1 MKKFTIKGVLDGFRS
16 SVPQPVKPDQEIV
29 ENLRSEHFQVKKT
42 FRHGFPHQP
51 TAVAFDPVQRLL
63 AIGTKSGSL
72 RILGRPGVDAHV
84 KHEGCSTVVQLQFLI
99 NEGALVSATAD
110 DTLHLWNF
118 RQKIPQV
125 VQSLKFQRERITCI
139 HLPLQSKWLYVGT
152 ERGNIHI
159 LHIETFVLS
168 GYVINW
174 NKAIEISRKTHPG
187 AVVHLSDNPLD
198 LSKMLIGYESGQI
211 VFWDLKTKNADYRCQ
226 SEVPL
231 RSISWHHEG
240 KQFMSS
246 HTDGSLSTWTM
257 RQLKPTNVTHPHAKT
272 TKDGEPEPCKPIQ
285 KVEWKLSR
293 SGEAYVIFSGGLA
306 YDTTG
311 RTPSIT
317 VIHGKTTTVLE
328 MEHNVIDFITLCE
341 SPWTSDYQDPY
352 AVVVLLQN
360 DLVVID
366 LLTPGFPCFENPY
379 PMDIHESPVTCC
391 AYFADCPSDLVPA
404 FYSVGSKSQKKTG
417 FSEKDWPI
425 SGGEWSSSSSSYNE
439 IILTGHADGSIKFWD
454 ASAGTLQVLY
464 KLKTAK
470 LFEKG
475 RTRSTDSEEDPLAI
489 QLIYLCPESR
499 KLAIAGSGKHVVLF
513 KFKKVES
520 MSEVVTLEISLTA
533 DSGKEIESSS
543 DHDSPAGGNTSGT
556 GESKVNE
563 SNQLLKVKTGLQ
575 KRAPGFQATLIC
587 LTVAPNGEQ
596 PENITALSLNS
607 SYGLMAYGNES
618 GLAIIDIVQ
627 KISLIVINTTDIGS
641 NMDPCQRVL
650 RSPKRQDDL
659 KRENEDKM
667 KSPST
672 DQLTMCL
679 PTLKQT
685 HRDSTVESE
694 GLLAMV
700 AENVQQPQQCPL
712 RGGDTQIGSNNS
724 KEIAEEPLNETSK
737 PGCTTNEE
745 DCVKNHGWKGL
756 RLKRQLSKVDLKIKS
771 TFSPG
776 LVTSQNGVGTD
787 SSGLK
792 SSIFYCNVNETVSPL
807 SRNES
812 VVSESPLVVEGSSSA
827 PGYDSSTNDCKKRE
841 IQHQGKSVTS
851 EGENDGK
858 PTIAQSLNENAIG
871 RSDVAAAAVRP
882 VNLLL
887 AENEPKA
894 PRLKKIVKMKQSKR
908 EGRLLSVPNLKFAKN
923 DPAVCDL
930 RCEETNNTAS
940 ESFTGNLIR
949 RFSSLRKE
957 KKVPIEVK
965 KKPRAVSSMNGMCML
980 PVTRRS
986 TVVVGGSGGCGE
998 KNDNADGN
1006 NICSSSSSY
1015 GNTGGDGGCDSECA
1029 IGVSVPRSS
1038 IRSTMNSVDDD
1049 VTGAIAT
1056 SRKSFTLEPRLSRA
1070 QDKYDSSFQRSR
1082 SSSMSS
1088 LENITTETIS
1098 CLTFADSYTKKSD
1111 TSPAPT
1117 LWIGTSLGSVQTV
1130 IFNTPARAERLAYP
1144 VVVSTC
1150 NGSTFKLK
1158 GCILSIF
1165 FLDCNGALIP
1175 YSYESWK
1182 DDGMESKERN
1192 KSQGKCTNSRM
1203 SPSMNAQVSTGD
1215 GFEDRQFVV
1224 LASEKQAR
1232 VVALPSQN
1240 CLYRQQLAENHIV
1253 IKAEITSLKDNV
1265 CLVCYVSNGHI
1276 ATYSLPSLRPLI
1288 DVDFLPLI
1296 DLSFQ
1301 TTKHGIVDPMLS
1313 IWGHQLFVNGDTD
1326 QIAKT
1331 LCFSNRGHGLY
1342 LSSPTEIQK
1351 FSVSSQFCGE
1361 LTEMMGDLFIG
1372 HDMPEPPK
1380 ESFFKGLF
1388 GGGSRSLDREELFG
1402 ESSGRASRTVA
1413 KHIPGPNA
1421 GAENLR
1427 ERVTTATGE
1436 VNMAHQMVLE
1446 RGEKLSQL
1454 EERTGRMMSE
1464 AESFSQSAHG
1474 LVLKYKDKKW
1484 YQL

>member
-16 SVPQPVKPDQEIV
+16 SMPQPTKSDQEIV
-29 ENLRSEHFQVKKT
+29 ENLRSEHIQVKKT

-84 KHEGCSTVVQLQFLI
+84 KHEGCTAVMQLKFLI
-99 NEGALVSATAD
+99 NEGALISATTD

-125 VQSLKFQRERITCI
+125 VQSLKFQRDRITCI

-174 NKAIEISRKTHPG
+174 NKAIEVSRKTHPG

-211 VFWDLKTKNADYRCQ
+211 VLWDLKTKSADYRCH
-226 SEVPL
+226 SDEPL
-231 RSISWHHEG
+231 KSITWHHEG

-246 HTDGSLSTWTM
+246 HNDGSLLTWTV
-257 RQLKPTNVTHPHAKT
+257 RQLKPTNVTHPHAKA
-272 TKDGEPEPCKPIQ
+272 TKEGEPEPCKSIQ
-285 KVEWKLSR
+285 KVEWKVSR

-328 MEHNVIDFITLCE
+328 MEHNVVDFITLCD
-341 SPWTSDYQDPY
+341 SPWTSDFQDPY

-360 DLVVID
+360 DLVIID
-366 LLTPGFPCFENPY
+366 LLTSGFPCFENPY

-417 FSEKDWPI
+417 FSEKEWPI

-439 IILTGHADGSIKFWD
+439 IIITGHADGSIKFWD

-470 LFEKG
+470 LFEKS
-475 RTRSTDSEEDPLAI
+475 RARSVDSEEDPLAI

-499 KLAIAGSGKHVVLF
+499 KLAIAGSGKYVVLF
-513 KFKKVES
+513 KFKKAES
-520 MSEVVTLEISLTA
+520 MSEVVTLEVPLSQNLARETEN
-533 DSGKEIESSS
+533 SPE
-543 DHDSPAGGNTSGT
+543 HDAPATGNVTST
-556 GESKVNE
+556 GESKHTSEYNHP
-563 SNQLLKVKTGLQ
+563 LKVKSGLQ
-575 KRAPGFQATLIC
+575 KRAAGFQATLIC
-587 LTVAPNGEQ
+587 LTIAPSGEQ

-607 SYGLMAYGNES
+607 SYGLMAYGNET
-618 GLAIIDIVQ
+618 GLVIIDIVQ
-627 KISLIVINTTDIGS
+627 KITLIVLHTTDLGGS
-641 NMDPCQRVL
+641 GDPYQRVL
-650 RSPKRQDDL
+650 RSPKRQDDS
-659 KRENEDKM
+659 KRENEDKAR
-667 KSPST
+667 SPSA
-672 DQLTMCL
+672 DQVQISFAVF
-679 PTLKQT
+679 P
-685 HRDSTVESE
+685 DSK
-694 GLLAMV
+694 L
-700 AENVQQPQQCPL
+700 
-712 RGGDTQIGSNNS
+712 
-724 KEIAEEPLNETSK
+724 
-737 PGCTTNEE
+737 
-745 DCVKNHGWKGL
+745 
-756 RLKRQLSKVDLKIKS
+756 
-771 TFSPG
+771 
-776 LVTSQNGVGTD
+776 D
-787 SSGLK
+787 SGRIDK
-792 SSIFYCNVNETVSPL
+792 F
-807 SRNES
+807 
-812 VVSESPLVVEGSSSA
+812 
-827 PGYDSSTNDCKKRE
+827 
-841 IQHQGKSVTS
+841 
-851 EGENDGK
+851 DG
-858 PTIAQSLNENAIG
+858 
-871 RSDVAAAAVRP
+871 
-882 VNLLL
+882 
-887 AENEPKA
+887 
-894 PRLKKIVKMKQSKR
+894 
-908 EGRLLSVPNLKFAKN
+908 
-923 DPAVCDL
+923 
-930 RCEETNNTAS
+930 
-940 ESFTGNLIR
+940 
-949 RFSSLRKE
+949 
-957 KKVPIEVK
+957 
-965 KKPRAVSSMNGMCML
+965 
-980 PVTRRS
+980 
-986 TVVVGGSGGCGE
+986 
-998 KNDNADGN
+998 
-1006 NICSSSSSY
+1006 
-1015 GNTGGDGGCDSECA
+1015 
-1029 IGVSVPRSS
+1029 
-1038 IRSTMNSVDDD
+1038 
-1049 VTGAIAT
+1049 
-1056 SRKSFTLEPRLSRA
+1056 
-1070 QDKYDSSFQRSR
+1070 SFQRSR

-1111 TSPAPT
+1111 TTTLPT
-1117 LWIGTSLGSVQTV
+1117 LWVGTSLGSIQTV
-1130 IFNTPARAERLAYP
+1130 VFNAPAPGERHAYP

-1158 GCILSIF
+1158 GCILSMS

-1175 YSYESWK
+1175 YSFESWK
-1182 DDGMESKERN
+1182 DENVDGGKERN
-1192 KSQGKCTNSRM
+1192 KNQGKCNSRL
-1203 SPSMNAQVSTGD
+1203 SPSLNTQVTTGD

-1224 LASEKQAR
+1224 LTSEKQAR
-1232 VVALPSQN
+1232 VVALPSQD
-1240 CLYRQQLAENHIV
+1240 CVYRQQLAETHIV
-1253 IKAEITSLKDNV
+1253 IKAEVTTLKDNV

-1276 ATYSLPSLRPLI
+1276 STYSLPSLRPLI
-1288 DVDFLPLI
+1288 DVDFLPLT

-1342 LSSPTEIQK
+1342 LSSPAEIQK
-1351 FSVSSQFCGE
+1351 FSISSEFCGE
-1361 LTEMMGDLFIG
+1361 LTEMMGDLFTG

-1380 ESFFKGLF
+1380 ESFFRGLF
-1388 GGGSRSLDREELFG
+1388 GGGTRSLDREELFG

-1421 GAENLR
+1421 ATENMR
-1427 ERVTTATGE
+1427 ERVTGIAGE
-1436 VNMAHQMVLE
+1436 VAQAHHMVVE

-1454 EERTGRMMSE
+1454 EERTARMMSE
-1464 AESFSQSAHG
+1464 AENFSTSAHG
-1474 LVLKYKDKKW
+1474 LMLKYKDKKW

>member
-29 ENLRSEHFQVKKT
+29 ENLRPEHFQVKRT

-51 TAVAFDPVQRLL
+51 TALAFDPVQRLL

-84 KHEGCSTVVQLQFLI
+84 KHEGCSAVIQLQFLI

-125 VQSLKFQRERITCI
+125 VQSLKFQRDRITCI

-174 NKAIEISRKTHPG
+174 NKAIEVSRKTHPG

-198 LSKMLIGYESGQI
+198 LSKMLIGYETGQI
-211 VFWDLKTKNADYRCQ
+211 VLWDLKIKNADYRCQ
-226 SEVPL
+226 TDEPL
-231 RSISWHHEG
+231 KSITWHHEG
-240 KQFMSS
+240 KQFMCS
-246 HTDGSLSTWTM
+246 HTDGSLSTWSV
-257 RQLKPTNVTHPHAKT
+257 RQLRPTNVTYPHAKS
-272 TKDGEPEPCKPIQ
+272 TKDGEPESCKPIQ
-285 KVEWKLSR
+285 KVEWKLSKA
-293 SGEAYVIFSGGLA
+293 GEAYVIFSGGLA
-306 YDTTG
+306 CDTTG
-311 RTPSIT
+311 RIPSIT

-328 MEHNVIDFITLCE
+328 MEHNVIDFITLCD
-341 SPWTSDYQDPY
+341 SPWASDFQDPY

-366 LLTPGFPCFENPY
+366 LLTSGFPCFENPY

-417 FSEKDWPI
+417 FSEKEWPI

-470 LFEKG
+470 LFEKS
-475 RTRSTDSEEDPLAI
+475 RTRSIDSEEDPLAI
-489 QLIYLCPESR
+489 QLIFLCPESR

-520 MSEVVTLEISLTA
+520 MSEVVTLEICLTA
-533 DSGKEIESSS
+533 ETGKE
-543 DHDSPAGGNTSGT
+543 DSPDESPASGNIVGNV
-556 GESKVNE
+556 ESKNTDY
-563 SNQLLKVKTGLQ
+563 NHPLKIKTGLQ
-575 KRAPGFQATLIC
+575 KRAAGFQATLIC
-587 LTVAPNGEQ
+587 LTTAPSGEQ
-596 PENITALSLNS
+596 PESITSLSLNS
-607 SYGLMAYGNES
+607 SYGLLAYGNES
-618 GLAIIDIVQ
+618 GLVIVDIVQ
-627 KISLIVINTTDIGS
+627 KISLIVLNTSDLGGGA
-641 NMDPCQRVL
+641 DPYQRVL
-650 RSPKRQDDL
+650 RSPKRQDES
-659 KRENEDKM
+659 KRENEDKAR
-667 KSPST
+667 SPST
-672 DQLTMCL
+672 DQVQISFAVF
-679 PTLKQT
+679 P
-685 HRDSTVESE
+685 DSKLDS
-694 GLLAMV
+694 G
-700 AENVQQPQQCPL
+700 
-712 RGGDTQIGSNNS
+712 R
-724 KEIAEEPLNETSK
+724 
-737 PGCTTNEE
+737 
-745 DCVKNHGWKGL
+745 
-756 RLKRQLSKVDLKIKS
+756 VDK
-771 TFSPG
+771 F
-776 LVTSQNGVGTD
+776 
-787 SSGLK
+787 
-792 SSIFYCNVNETVSPL
+792 
-807 SRNES
+807 
-812 VVSESPLVVEGSSSA
+812 
-827 PGYDSSTNDCKKRE
+827 
-841 IQHQGKSVTS
+841 
-851 EGENDGK
+851 DG
-858 PTIAQSLNENAIG
+858 
-871 RSDVAAAAVRP
+871 
-882 VNLLL
+882 
-887 AENEPKA
+887 
-894 PRLKKIVKMKQSKR
+894 
-908 EGRLLSVPNLKFAKN
+908 
-923 DPAVCDL
+923 
-930 RCEETNNTAS
+930 
-940 ESFTGNLIR
+940 
-949 RFSSLRKE
+949 
-957 KKVPIEVK
+957 
-965 KKPRAVSSMNGMCML
+965 
-980 PVTRRS
+980 
-986 TVVVGGSGGCGE
+986 
-998 KNDNADGN
+998 
-1006 NICSSSSSY
+1006 
-1015 GNTGGDGGCDSECA
+1015 
-1029 IGVSVPRSS
+1029 
-1038 IRSTMNSVDDD
+1038 
-1049 VTGAIAT
+1049 
-1056 SRKSFTLEPRLSRA
+1056 
-1070 QDKYDSSFQRSR
+1070 SFQRSR

-1111 TSPAPT
+1111 TSGLPT

-1130 IFNTPARAERLAYP
+1130 VFNTPAHGERHAHP

-1158 GCILSIF
+1158 GCILSMS

-1175 YSYESWK
+1175 YLYESWK
-1182 DDGMESKERN
+1182 DENVDGKERN
-1192 KSQGKCTNSRM
+1192 KNQGKCTNSRM
-1203 SPSMNAQVSTGD
+1203 SPSTQVSGD
-1215 GFEDRQFVV
+1215 NFEDRQFVV

-1240 CLYRQQLAENHIV
+1240 CVYRQQLAETHIV
-1253 IKAEITSLKDNV
+1253 IKAEVTSLKDNV

-1276 ATYSLPSLRPLI
+1276 TTYSLPSLRPLI

-1301 TTKHGIVDPMLS
+1301 TTKQGIVDPMLS

-1331 LCFSNRGHGLY
+1331 LCFSNRGHCLY
-1342 LSSPTEIQK
+1342 LSSPMEIQK
-1351 FSVSSQFCGE
+1351 FSISSEFCGE

-1413 KHIPGPNA
+1413 KHIPGPNEA
-1421 GAENLR
+1421 LR
-1427 ERVTTATGE
+1427 ERVSSATGE
-1436 VNMAHQMVLE
+1436 VNMAHQMVVE

-1454 EERTGRMMSE
+1454 EERTARMMSE
-1464 AESFSQSAHG
+1464 AENFSTSAHG
-1474 LVLKYKDKKW
+1474 LMLKYKDKKW

>member
-29 ENLRSEHFQVKKT
+29 ENLRPEHFQVKKT

-51 TAVAFDPVQRLL
+51 TAVAFDPIQRLL

-84 KHEGCSTVVQLQFLI
+84 KHEGCTAVIQLQFLI

-152 ERGNIHI
+152 ERGNIHV

-174 NKAIEISRKTHPG
+174 NKAIEVSRKTHPG

-226 SEVPL
+226 SDVPL

-240 KQFMSS
+240 KQFMCS
-246 HTDGSLSTWTM
+246 HTDGSLSTWTV
-257 RQLKPTNVTHPHAKT
+257 RQLKPTNITYPHAKT
-272 TKDGEPEPCKPIQ
+272 TKDGEPEPCKLIQ

-341 SPWTSDYQDPY
+341 NPWTSDYQDPY

-425 SGGEWSSSSSSYNE
+425 SGGEWSSSSSGYNE

-475 RTRSTDSEEDPLAI
+475 RARSLDSEEDPLAI
-489 QLIYLCPESR
+489 QLIFLCPESR
-499 KLAIAGSGKHVVLF
+499 KLAIAGSGRHVVLF

-533 DSGKEIESSS
+533 DPVKEVESSS
-543 DHDSPAGGNTSGT
+543 DHDSPAGNTSGSS
-556 GESKVNE
+556 ESKNNE
-563 SNQLLKVKTGLQ
+563 SSQSLKIKTGLQ
-575 KRAPGFQATLIC
+575 KRAAGFQATLVC
-587 LTVAPNGEQ
+587 LTVTNSGEQ
-596 PENITALSLNS
+596 AENITALSLNS

-618 GLAIIDIVQ
+618 GIVIIDIVQ
-627 KISLIVINTTDIGS
+627 KISLIVLNTGDIGG
-641 NMDPCQRVL
+641 NVDLCQRVL
-650 RSPKRQDDL
+650 RSPKRQDEL
-659 KRENEDKM
+659 KRENEDKAR
-667 KSPST
+667 SPST

-679 PTLKQT
+679 PTLKQ
-685 HRDSTVESE
+685 
-694 GLLAMV
+694 
-700 AENVQQPQQCPL
+700 VQISFAVFP
-712 RGGDTQIGSNNS
+712 D
-724 KEIAEEPLNETSK
+724 
-737 PGCTTNEE
+737 
-745 DCVKNHGWKGL
+745 
-756 RLKRQLSKVDLKIKS
+756 SKVDS
-771 TFSPG
+771 
-776 LVTSQNGVGTD
+776 
-787 SSGLK
+787 
-792 SSIFYCNVNETVSPL
+792 
-807 SRNES
+807 
-812 VVSESPLVVEGSSSA
+812 
-827 PGYDSSTNDCKKRE
+827 
-841 IQHQGKSVTS
+841 
-851 EGENDGK
+851 
-858 PTIAQSLNENAIG
+858 
-871 RSDVAAAAVRP
+871 
-882 VNLLL
+882 
-887 AENEPKA
+887 
-894 PRLKKIVKMKQSKR
+894 
-908 EGRLLSVPNLKFAKN
+908 
-923 DPAVCDL
+923 
-930 RCEETNNTAS
+930 
-940 ESFTGNLIR
+940 
-949 RFSSLRKE
+949 
-957 KKVPIEVK
+957 
-965 KKPRAVSSMNGMCML
+965 
-980 PVTRRS
+980 
-986 TVVVGGSGGCGE
+986 
-998 KNDNADGN
+998 
-1006 NICSSSSSY
+1006 
-1015 GNTGGDGGCDSECA
+1015 
-1029 IGVSVPRSS
+1029 
-1038 IRSTMNSVDDD
+1038 
-1049 VTGAIAT
+1049 
-1056 SRKSFTLEPRLSRA
+1056 
-1070 QDKYDSSFQRSR
+1070 DKYDSSFQRSR

-1111 TSPAPT
+1111 TSPVPT
-1117 LWIGTSLGSVQTV
+1117 LWIGTSLGSIQTV
-1130 IFNTPARAERLAYP
+1130 IFNTPARGERHAHP

-1158 GCILSIF
+1158 GCILSMS

-1182 DDGMESKERN
+1182 DDSMDSKERN
-1192 KSQGKCTNSRM
+1192 RSQGKCTNSRM
-1203 SPSMNAQVSTGD
+1203 SPSMNTPAGTGD

-1240 CLYRQQLAENHIV
+1240 CLYRQQLAETHIV
-1253 IKAEITSLKDNV
+1253 IKAEITTLKDNV

-1421 GAENLR
+1421 GAESLR

-1436 VNMAHQMVLE
+1436 VNLAHQMVLE

-1454 EERTGRMMSE
+1454 EDRTARMMSE

-1474 LVLKYKDKKW
+1474 LMLKYKDKKW

>member
-1 MKKFTIKGVLDGFRS
+1 MSLLPVIDPDTVKQHCIAVNYENNSSHEAFAKTRRQTITVTCVLDGFRS

-29 ENLRSEHFQVKKT
+29 ENLRPEHFQVKKT

-84 KHEGCSTVVQLQFLI
+84 KHEGCTAVIQLQFLI

-152 ERGNIHI
+152 ERGNIHV

-226 SEVPL
+226 SDVPL
-231 RSISWHHEG
+231 KSITWHHEG
-240 KQFMSS
+240 KQFMCS
-246 HTDGSLSTWTM
+246 HTDGSLSTWTV
-257 RQLKPTNVTHPHAKT
+257 RQLKATNITHPHAKT

-391 AYFADCPSDLVPA
+391 VYFADCPSDLVPA

-439 IILTGHADGSIKFWD
+439 IIVTGHADGSIKFWD

-475 RTRSTDSEEDPLAI
+475 RTRSIDSEEDPLAI
-489 QLIYLCPESR
+489 QLIFLCPESR
-499 KLAIAGSGKHVVLF
+499 KLAIAGSGRHVVLF
-513 KFKKVES
+513 KFKKLES
-520 MSEVVTLEISLTA
+520 MSEVVTLEVSLTA
-533 DSGKEIESSS
+533 DPGKEVESSS
-543 DHDSPAGGNTSGT
+543 DHDSPAGNTSGSSET
-556 GESKVNE
+556 KNTEA
-563 SNQLLKVKTGLQ
+563 NQPLKVKGGLQ
-575 KRAPGFQATLIC
+575 KRAAGFQATLIC
-587 LTVAPNGEQ
+587 LTVAASGEQ

-618 GLAIIDIVQ
+618 GLVIIDIVQ
-627 KISLIVINTTDIGS
+627 KISLVVLNTADIGGS
-641 NMDPCQRVL
+641 TDPCQRAL

-659 KRENEDKM
+659 KRENEDKAR
-667 KSPST
+667 SPST
-672 DQLTMCL
+672 D
-679 PTLKQT
+679 QT
-685 HRDSTVESE
+685 HRDSTVASE
-694 GLLAMV
+694 ALLAMV
-700 AENVQQPQQCPL
+700 TDNAQHSQQCPL
-712 RGGDTQIGSNNS
+712 RDEFQTGSNNEKGTTEESVNEIS
-724 KEIAEEPLNETSK
+724 KLGNTM
-737 PGCTTNEE
+737 NEE
-745 DCVKNHGWKGL
+745 DCTKNHGWKGFS
-756 RLKRQLSKVDLKIKS
+756 LKRQLSKVDLKIKS
-771 TFSPG
+771 TFTPT
-776 LVTSQNGVGTD
+776 LVTSQNGVQISFAVFPD
-787 SSGLK
+787 SKVDSGK
-792 SSIFYCNVNETVSPL
+792 
-807 SRNES
+807 
-812 VVSESPLVVEGSSSA
+812 
-827 PGYDSSTNDCKKRE
+827 D
-841 IQHQGKSVTS
+841 
-851 EGENDGK
+851 
-858 PTIAQSLNENAIG
+858 
-871 RSDVAAAAVRP
+871 
-882 VNLLL
+882 
-887 AENEPKA
+887 
-894 PRLKKIVKMKQSKR
+894 
-908 EGRLLSVPNLKFAKN
+908 
-923 DPAVCDL
+923 
-930 RCEETNNTAS
+930 
-940 ESFTGNLIR
+940 
-949 RFSSLRKE
+949 
-957 KKVPIEVK
+957 KVFHI
-965 KKPRAVSSMNGMCML
+965 L
-980 PVTRRS
+980 
-986 TVVVGGSGGCGE
+986 TVVLSPRE
-998 KNDNADGN
+998 KY
-1006 NICSSSSSY
+1006 IC
-1015 GNTGGDGGCDSECA
+1015 CE
-1029 IGVSVPRSS
+1029 
-1038 IRSTMNSVDDD
+1038 
-1049 VTGAIAT
+1049 
-1056 SRKSFTLEPRLSRA
+1056 TLHSAL
-1070 QDKYDSSFQRSR
+1070 DKYDSSFQRSR

-1111 TSPAPT
+1111 TSPVPT
-1117 LWIGTSLGSVQTV
+1117 LWIGTSLGSIQTV
-1130 IFNTPARAERLAYP
+1130 IFNTPVRGERHVHPA
-1144 VVVSTC
+1144 VVSTC
-1150 NGSTFKLK
+1150 SGSTFKLK
-1158 GCILSIF
+1158 GCILLMS

-1182 DDGMESKERN
+1182 DESVEGKDRN
-1192 KSQGKCTNSRM
+1192 KSQGKCTNSRG
-1203 SPSMNAQVSTGD
+1203 SPSMNTQTNTGD

-1232 VVALPSQN
+1232 VLALPSQN
-1240 CLYRQQLAENHIV
+1240 CLYRQQLAETHIV
-1253 IKAEITSLKDNV
+1253 IKAEITSIKDNV

-1276 ATYSLPSLRPLI
+1276 TTYSLPSLRLLI

-1331 LCFSNRGHGLY
+1331 LGFSNRGHGLY

-1421 GAENLR
+1421 GTEALR

-1436 VNMAHQMVLE
+1436 VALAHQMVME

-1454 EERTGRMMSE
+1454 EDRTARMMSE
-1464 AESFSQSAHG
+1464 AEGFSQSAHG
-1474 LVLKYKDKKW
+1474 LMLKYKDKKW

>member
-16 SVPQPVKPDQEIV
+16 SMPQPTKSDQEIV
-29 ENLRSEHFQVKKT
+29 ENLRSEHIQVKKT

-84 KHEGCSTVVQLQFLI
+84 KHEGCTAVMQLKFLI
-99 NEGALVSATAD
+99 NEGALISATTD

-125 VQSLKFQRERITCI
+125 VQSLKFQRDRITCI

-174 NKAIEISRKTHPG
+174 NKAIEVSRKTHPG

-211 VFWDLKTKNADYRCQ
+211 VLWDLKTKSADYRCH
-226 SEVPL
+226 SDEPL
-231 RSISWHHEG
+231 KSITWHHEG

-246 HTDGSLSTWTM
+246 HNDGSLLTWTV
-257 RQLKPTNVTHPHAKT
+257 RQLKPTNVTHPHAKA
-272 TKDGEPEPCKPIQ
+272 TKEGEPEPCKSIQ
-285 KVEWKLSR
+285 KVEWKVSR

-328 MEHNVIDFITLCE
+328 MEHNVVDFITLCD
-341 SPWTSDYQDPY
+341 SPWTSDFQDPY

-360 DLVVID
+360 DLVIID

-417 FSEKDWPI
+417 FSEKEWPI

-439 IILTGHADGSIKFWD
+439 IIITGHADGSIKFWD

-470 LFEKG
+470 LFEKS
-475 RTRSTDSEEDPLAI
+475 RARSVDSEEDPLAI

-499 KLAIAGSGKHVVLF
+499 KLAIAGSGKYVVLF
-513 KFKKVES
+513 KFKKAES
-520 MSEVVTLEISLTA
+520 MSEVATLEVPLSQNLARETEN
-533 DSGKEIESSS
+533 SPE
-543 DHDSPAGGNTSGT
+543 HDAPSTGNVPSA
-556 GESKVNE
+556 GESKHTSEYNHP
-563 SNQLLKVKTGLQ
+563 LKVKSGLQ
-575 KRAPGFQATLIC
+575 KRAAGFQATLIC
-587 LTVAPNGEQ
+587 LTIAPSGEQ

-607 SYGLMAYGNES
+607 SYGLMAYGNET
-618 GLAIIDIVQ
+618 GLVIIDIVQ
-627 KISLIVINTTDIGS
+627 KITLIVLHATDLGGS
-641 NMDPCQRVL
+641 GDPYQRVL
-650 RSPKRQDDL
+650 RSPKRQDDS
-659 KRENEDKM
+659 KRENEDKAR
-667 KSPST
+667 SPSA
-672 DQLTMCL
+672 DQLTTMCL
-679 PTLKQT
+679 PTLKQFIF
-685 HRDSTVESE
+685 
-694 GLLAMV
+694 G
-700 AENVQQPQQCPL
+700 
-712 RGGDTQIGSNNS
+712 
-724 KEIAEEPLNETSK
+724 IAGRIDK
-737 PGCTTNEE
+737 
-745 DCVKNHGWKGL
+745 
-756 RLKRQLSKVDLKIKS
+756 
-771 TFSPG
+771 F
-776 LVTSQNGVGTD
+776 
-787 SSGLK
+787 
-792 SSIFYCNVNETVSPL
+792 
-807 SRNES
+807 
-812 VVSESPLVVEGSSSA
+812 
-827 PGYDSSTNDCKKRE
+827 
-841 IQHQGKSVTS
+841 
-851 EGENDGK
+851 DG
-858 PTIAQSLNENAIG
+858 
-871 RSDVAAAAVRP
+871 
-882 VNLLL
+882 
-887 AENEPKA
+887 
-894 PRLKKIVKMKQSKR
+894 
-908 EGRLLSVPNLKFAKN
+908 
-923 DPAVCDL
+923 
-930 RCEETNNTAS
+930 
-940 ESFTGNLIR
+940 
-949 RFSSLRKE
+949 
-957 KKVPIEVK
+957 
-965 KKPRAVSSMNGMCML
+965 
-980 PVTRRS
+980 
-986 TVVVGGSGGCGE
+986 
-998 KNDNADGN
+998 
-1006 NICSSSSSY
+1006 
-1015 GNTGGDGGCDSECA
+1015 
-1029 IGVSVPRSS
+1029 
-1038 IRSTMNSVDDD
+1038 
-1049 VTGAIAT
+1049 
-1056 SRKSFTLEPRLSRA
+1056 
-1070 QDKYDSSFQRSR
+1070 SFQRSR

-1111 TSPAPT
+1111 TTTLPT
-1117 LWIGTSLGSVQTV
+1117 LWVGTSLGSIQTV
-1130 IFNTPARAERLAYP
+1130 VFNAPAPGERHAYP

-1158 GCILSIF
+1158 GCILSMS

-1175 YSYESWK
+1175 YSFESWK
-1182 DDGMESKERN
+1182 DENVDGGKERN
-1192 KSQGKCTNSRM
+1192 KNQGKCNSRL
-1203 SPSMNAQVSTGD
+1203 SPSLNTQVTTGD

-1224 LASEKQAR
+1224 LTSEKQAR
-1232 VVALPSQN
+1232 VVALPSQD
-1240 CLYRQQLAENHIV
+1240 CVYRQQLAETHIV
-1253 IKAEITSLKDNV
+1253 IKAEVTTLKDNV

-1276 ATYSLPSLRPLI
+1276 STYSLPSLRPLI
-1288 DVDFLPLI
+1288 DVDFLPLT

-1342 LSSPTEIQK
+1342 LSSPAEIQK
-1351 FSVSSQFCGE
+1351 FSISSEFCGE
-1361 LTEMMGDLFIG
+1361 LTEMMGDLFTG

-1380 ESFFKGLF
+1380 ESFFRGLF
-1388 GGGSRSLDREELFG
+1388 GGGTRSLDREELFG

-1421 GAENLR
+1421 ATENMR
-1427 ERVTTATGE
+1427 ERVTGIAGE
-1436 VNMAHQMVLE
+1436 VAQAHHMVVE

-1454 EERTGRMMSE
+1454 EERTARMMSE
-1464 AESFSQSAHG
+1464 AENFQTSAHG
-1474 LVLKYKDKKW
+1474 LMLKYKDKKW

>member
-16 SVPQPVKPDQEIV
+16 SVPQPVKHDQEIL
-29 ENLRSEHFQVKKT
+29 ENLRPEHFQVKKT

-84 KHEGCSTVVQLQFLI
+84 KHEGCTAVIQLQFLI

-152 ERGNIHI
+152 ERGNIHV

-174 NKAIEISRKTHPG
+174 NKAIEVSRKTHPG

-226 SEVPL
+226 SDVSL

-240 KQFMSS
+240 KQFMCS
-246 HTDGSLSTWTM
+246 HTDGSLSTWTV
-257 RQLKPTNVTHPHAKT
+257 RQLKPMNVTHPHAKT
-272 TKDGEPEPCKPIQ
+272 TKEGEPEPCKPIQ

-425 SGGEWSSSSSSYNE
+425 SGGEWSSSSSGYNE

-475 RTRSTDSEEDPLAI
+475 RTRSIDSEEDPLAI
-489 QLIYLCPESR
+489 QLIFLCPESR

-520 MSEVVTLEISLTA
+520 MSEVVTLEVSLTA
-533 DSGKEIESSS
+533 DSGKEVESSS
-543 DHDSPAGGNTSGT
+543 DHDSPAGNISGST
-556 GESKVNE
+556 EAKSTE
-563 SNQLLKVKTGLQ
+563 SNQPLKVKSGLQ
-575 KRAPGFQATLIC
+575 KRAAGFQATLIC
-587 LTVAPNGEQ
+587 LTIAASGEQ

-618 GLAIIDIVQ
+618 GVVIIDIVQ
-627 KISLIVINTTDIGS
+627 KISLVVLNTADIGGS
-641 NMDPCQRVL
+641 TDPCQRVL

-659 KRENEDKM
+659 KRENEDKAR
-667 KSPST
+667 SPST
-672 DQLTMCL
+672 D
-679 PTLKQT
+679 QT
-685 HRDSTVESE
+685 HRDSTMASE
-694 GLLAMV
+694 ALLALI
-700 AENVQQPQQCPL
+700 ANNAQHTQQSPL
-712 RGGDTQIGSNNS
+712 RGELQSGSS
-724 KEIAEEPLNETSK
+724 IEKGTTEESVSEANRTGNLVS
-737 PGCTTNEE
+737 EE
-745 DCVKNHGWKGL
+745 DCAKNHGWKGFS
-756 RLKRQLSKVDLKIKS
+756 LKRQLSKVDLKIKS
-771 TFSPG
+771 TFTPT

-787 SSGLK
+787 SSGQK
-792 SSIFYCNVNETVSPL
+792 SSVFYCNVNEPASSLSPI
-807 SRNES
+807 ES
-812 VVSESPLVVEGSSSA
+812 VESETLLESSIPDCEHTLDVKNQDNQEMKSPIIEGNNSKLPRQLPSEISA
-827 PGYDSSTNDCKKRE
+827 
-841 IQHQGKSVTS
+841 KS
-851 EGENDGK
+851 N
-858 PTIAQSLNENAIG
+858 
-871 RSDVAAAAVRP
+871 AVRP
-882 VNLLL
+882 IDLQL
-887 AENEPKA
+887 AESESKQ
-894 PRLKKIVKMKQSKR
+894 PRLKKIVKMKQAKR
-908 EGRLLSVPNLKFAKN
+908 EGRLLSVPNLKFAKS
-923 DPAVCDL
+923 DTTICDL
-930 RCEETNNTAS
+930 RCEENTAP
-940 ESFTGNLIR
+940 ESFTGNLMR
-949 RFSSLRKE
+949 RF
-957 KKVPIEVK
+957 
-965 KKPRAVSSMNGMCML
+965 N
-980 PVTRRS
+980 
-986 TVVVGGSGGCGE
+986 
-998 KNDNADGN
+998 
-1006 NICSSSSSY
+1006 
-1015 GNTGGDGGCDSECA
+1015 
-1029 IGVSVPRSS
+1029 
-1038 IRSTMNSVDDD
+1038 
-1049 VTGAIAT
+1049 
-1056 SRKSFTLEPRLSRA
+1056 
-1070 QDKYDSSFQRSR
+1070 KYDSSFQRSR

-1098 CLTFADSYTKKSD
+1098 CLTFADSYTKKTD
-1111 TSPAPT
+1111 TSPVPT
-1117 LWIGTSLGSVQTV
+1117 LWIGTSLGSIQTV
-1130 IFNTPARAERLAYP
+1130 IFNTPIRGERHAHP
-1144 VVVSTC
+1144 VAVSSC

-1158 GCILSIF
+1158 GCILSMS

-1182 DDGMESKERN
+1182 DDSVEGRERS

-1203 SPSMNAQVSTGD
+1203 SPLMNAQMSTGD

-1232 VVALPSQN
+1232 VLALPSQN
-1240 CLYRQQLAENHIV
+1240 CLYRQQLADTHIV
-1253 IKAEITSLKDNV
+1253 IKAEITTIKDNV
-1265 CLVCYVSNGHI
+1265 CLVCYVSNGHV

-1351 FSVSSQFCGE
+1351 FSVSSQFCAE
-1361 LTEMMGDLFIG
+1361 LTEMMGDLFIC

-1421 GAENLR
+1421 GSEALR

-1454 EERTGRMMSE
+1454 EERTARMMTE
-1464 AESFSQSAHG
+1464 AESFSHSAHG
-1474 LVLKYKDKKW
+1474 LMLKYKDKKW

>member
-29 ENLRSEHFQVKKT
+29 ENLRPEHFQVKKT

-84 KHEGCSTVVQLQFLI
+84 KHEGCTAVMQLQFLI

-152 ERGNIHI
+152 ERGNIHV

-226 SEVPL
+226 SDVPL

-240 KQFMSS
+240 KQFMCS
-246 HTDGSLSTWTM
+246 HTDGSLSTWTV
-257 RQLKPTNVTHPHAKT
+257 RQVKPTNVTHPHAKT

-293 SGEAYVIFSGGLA
+293 SGEVYVIFSGGLA

-341 SPWTSDYQDPY
+341 NPWTSDYQDPY

-366 LLTPGFPCFENPY
+366 LSTPGFPCFENPY

-425 SGGEWSSSSSSYNE
+425 SGGEWSSSSSGYNE

-475 RTRSTDSEEDPLAI
+475 RTRSIDSEEDPLAI
-489 QLIYLCPESR
+489 QLIFLCPESR
-499 KLAIAGSGKHVVLF
+499 KLAIAGSGRHVVLF

-533 DSGKEIESSS
+533 DPAKEVESSS
-543 DHDSPAGGNTSGT
+543 DHDSPAGNTSGSS
-556 GESKVNE
+556 ESKNNE
-563 SNQLLKVKTGLQ
+563 SNQSLKVKTGLQ
-575 KRAPGFQATLIC
+575 KRAAGFQATLVC
-587 LTVAPNGEQ
+587 LTITNSGEQ
-596 PENITALSLNS
+596 TENITALSLNS

-618 GLAIIDIVQ
+618 GIVIIDIVQ
-627 KISLIVINTTDIGS
+627 KISLIVLNTGDIGG
-641 NMDPCQRVL
+641 NTDPCQRVL
-650 RSPKRQDDL
+650 RSPKRQDEL
-659 KRENEDKM
+659 KRENEDKAR
-667 KSPST
+667 SPST
-672 DQLTMCL
+672 DQTRGD
-679 PTLKQT
+679 T
-685 HRDSTVESE
+685 TVESE
-694 GLLAMV
+694 GLLADS
-700 AENVQQPQQCPL
+700 AQHSQP
-712 RGGDTQIGSNNS
+712 RGEFQAGSNNE
-724 KEIAEEPLNETSK
+724 KGTTTEESVNETNR
-737 PGCTTNEE
+737 PTGGTAVNEE
-745 DCVKNHGWKGL
+745 DCAKNHGWKGFS
-756 RLKRQLSKVDLKIKS
+756 LKRQLSKVDLKIKS
-771 TFSPG
+771 TFTPA

-787 SSGLK
+787 SSSQK
-792 SSIFYCNVNETVSPL
+792 SSVFYCNMTETASSLSPVESTVSEPPL
-807 SRNES
+807 PSE
-812 VVSESPLVVEGSSSA
+812 VSIAGRESPLNDEKRRGNQEQQAKSPVVVDGQDRAKCVSPRFLPAENVA
-827 PGYDSSTNDCKKRE
+827 E
-841 IQHQGKSVTS
+841 KSEV
-851 EGENDGK
+851 
-858 PTIAQSLNENAIG
+858 
-871 RSDVAAAAVRP
+871 AAVRP
-882 VNLLL
+882 VNLTL
-887 AENEPKA
+887 AETTCETKPP
-894 PRLKKIVKMKQSKR
+894 PRLMKIVRLRQAKR

-923 DPAVCDL
+923 DPAMICDL
-930 RCEETNNTAS
+930 RCEEVNTGS
-940 ESFTGNLIR
+940 ESFTCNLIR
-949 RFSSLRKE
+949 RF
-957 KKVPIEVK
+957 
-965 KKPRAVSSMNGMCML
+965 N
-980 PVTRRS
+980 
-986 TVVVGGSGGCGE
+986 
-998 KNDNADGN
+998 
-1006 NICSSSSSY
+1006 
-1015 GNTGGDGGCDSECA
+1015 
-1029 IGVSVPRSS
+1029 
-1038 IRSTMNSVDDD
+1038 
-1049 VTGAIAT
+1049 
-1056 SRKSFTLEPRLSRA
+1056 
-1070 QDKYDSSFQRSR
+1070 KYDSSFQRSR

-1098 CLTFADSYTKKSD
+1098 CLTFADSYTKKGD
-1111 TSPAPT
+1111 TSPVPT
-1117 LWIGTSLGSVQTV
+1117 LWIGTSLGSIQTV
-1130 IFNTPARAERLAYP
+1130 IFNTPARGERHAHP

-1158 GCILSIF
+1158 GCILSMS

-1182 DDGMESKERN
+1182 DDSMDSKERN
-1192 KSQGKCTNSRM
+1192 RSQGKCNSRTS
-1203 SPSMNAQVSTGD
+1203 SPSMNTQAATGE

-1224 LASEKQAR
+1224 LTSEKQAR

-1240 CLYRQQLAENHIV
+1240 CLYRQQLAETHIV
-1253 IKAEITSLKDNV
+1253 IKAEFTTIKDNV

-1421 GAENLR
+1421 GAESLR

-1454 EERTGRMMSE
+1454 EERTARMMSE
-1464 AESFSQSAHG
+1464 AEGFSQSAHG
-1474 LVLKYKDKKW
+1474 LMLKYKDKKW

>member
-1 MKKFTIKGVLDGFRS
+1 
-16 SVPQPVKPDQEIV
+16 
-29 ENLRSEHFQVKKT
+29 
-42 FRHGFPHQP
+42 
-51 TAVAFDPVQRLL
+51 
-63 AIGTKSGSL
+63 
-72 RILGRPGVDAHV
+72 
-84 KHEGCSTVVQLQFLI
+84 
-99 NEGALVSATAD
+99 
-110 DTLHLWNF
+110 
-118 RQKIPQV
+118 
-125 VQSLKFQRERITCI
+125 
-139 HLPLQSKWLYVGT
+139 
-152 ERGNIHI
+152 
-159 LHIETFVLS
+159 
-168 GYVINW
+168 
-174 NKAIEISRKTHPG
+174 
-187 AVVHLSDNPLD
+187 
-198 LSKMLIGYESGQI
+198 MLIGYESGQI
-211 VFWDLKTKNADYRCQ
+211 VFWDLKTKNADYRCH
-226 SEVPL
+226 SDVPL

-240 KQFMSS
+240 KQFMCS
-246 HTDGSLSTWTM
+246 HTDGSLSTWTV
-257 RQLKPTNVTHPHAKT
+257 RQVKATSVTHPHAKT

-439 IILTGHADGSIKFWD
+439 IIVTGHADGSIKFWD

-475 RTRSTDSEEDPLAI
+475 RTRSIDSEEDPLAI
-489 QLIYLCPESR
+489 QLIFLCPESR
-499 KLAIAGSGKHVVLF
+499 KLAIAGSGRHVVLF
-513 KFKKVES
+513 KFKKLES

-533 DSGKEIESSS
+533 DVGKEVECSP
-543 DHDSPAGGNTSGT
+543 DHDSPAGNTSGSSET
-556 GESKVNE
+556 KNTEG
-563 SNQLLKVKTGLQ
+563 NQGLKVKSGLQ
-575 KRAPGFQATLIC
+575 KRAAGFQATLIC
-587 LTVAPNGEQ
+587 LTVGASGEQ

-618 GLAIIDIVQ
+618 GLVIIDIVQ
-627 KISLIVINTTDIGS
+627 KISLVVINTADIGGS
-641 NMDPCQRVL
+641 TDPCQRAL
-650 RSPKRQDDL
+650 RSPKRQDDS
-659 KRENEDKM
+659 KRENEDKAR
-667 KSPST
+667 SPST

-679 PTLKQT
+679 PTLKQ
-685 HRDSTVESE
+685 
-694 GLLAMV
+694 
-700 AENVQQPQQCPL
+700 VQISFAVFP
-712 RGGDTQIGSNNS
+712 D
-724 KEIAEEPLNETSK
+724 
-737 PGCTTNEE
+737 
-745 DCVKNHGWKGL
+745 
-756 RLKRQLSKVDLKIKS
+756 SKVDS
-771 TFSPG
+771 
-776 LVTSQNGVGTD
+776 
-787 SSGLK
+787 
-792 SSIFYCNVNETVSPL
+792 
-807 SRNES
+807 
-812 VVSESPLVVEGSSSA
+812 
-827 PGYDSSTNDCKKRE
+827 
-841 IQHQGKSVTS
+841 
-851 EGENDGK
+851 
-858 PTIAQSLNENAIG
+858 
-871 RSDVAAAAVRP
+871 
-882 VNLLL
+882 
-887 AENEPKA
+887 
-894 PRLKKIVKMKQSKR
+894 
-908 EGRLLSVPNLKFAKN
+908 
-923 DPAVCDL
+923 
-930 RCEETNNTAS
+930 
-940 ESFTGNLIR
+940 
-949 RFSSLRKE
+949 
-957 KKVPIEVK
+957 
-965 KKPRAVSSMNGMCML
+965 
-980 PVTRRS
+980 
-986 TVVVGGSGGCGE
+986 
-998 KNDNADGN
+998 
-1006 NICSSSSSY
+1006 
-1015 GNTGGDGGCDSECA
+1015 
-1029 IGVSVPRSS
+1029 
-1038 IRSTMNSVDDD
+1038 
-1049 VTGAIAT
+1049 
-1056 SRKSFTLEPRLSRA
+1056 
-1070 QDKYDSSFQRSR
+1070 DKYDSSFQRSR

-1098 CLTFADSYTKKSD
+1098 CLTFADSYTRKSD
-1111 TSPAPT
+1111 TSPVPT
-1117 LWIGTSLGSVQTV
+1117 LWIGTSLGSIQTV
-1130 IFNTPARAERLAYP
+1130 IFNTPVRGERHVQP
-1144 VVVSTC
+1144 VVVSSC

-1158 GCILSIF
+1158 GSIILMS

-1175 YSYESWK
+1175 CSYESWK
-1182 DDGMESKERN
+1182 DETVEGKDRN

-1203 SPSMNAQVSTGD
+1203 SPSLNTQVTTGD

-1224 LASEKQAR
+1224 LTSEKQAR
-1232 VVALPSQN
+1232 VLALPSQN
-1240 CLYRQQLAENHIV
+1240 CLYRQQLAETHIV
-1253 IKAEITSLKDNV
+1253 IKSEITSIKDNV

-1331 LCFSNRGHGLY
+1331 LGFSNRGHGLY

-1351 FSVSSQFCGE
+1351 FSVSSQFCAE

-1421 GAENLR
+1421 GTEALR

-1436 VNMAHQMVLE
+1436 VAMAHQMVME

-1454 EERTGRMMSE
+1454 EERTARMMTE
-1464 AESFSQSAHG
+1464 AEGFSQSAHG
-1474 LVLKYKDKKW
+1474 LMLKYKDKKW

>member
-29 ENLRSEHFQVKKT
+29 ENLRPEHFQVKKT

-51 TAVAFDPVQRLL
+51 TALAFDPVQRLL

-84 KHEGCSTVVQLQFLI
+84 KHEGCAAVIQLQFLI

-110 DTLHLWNF
+110 DTVHLWNF

-125 VQSLKFQRERITCI
+125 VQSLKFQRDRITCI

-174 NKAIEISRKTHPG
+174 NKAIEVSRKTHPG

-198 LSKMLIGYESGQI
+198 LSKMLIGYTTGQI
-211 VFWDLKTKNADYRCQ
+211 VLWDLKTKNADYRCQ
-226 SEVPL
+226 TDDPL
-231 RSISWHHEG
+231 KSITWHHEG
-240 KQFMSS
+240 KQFMCS
-246 HTDGSLSTWTM
+246 HTDGSLSTWTV
-257 RQLKPTNVTHPHAKT
+257 RQLKPANVTYPHAKS
-272 TKDGEPEPCKPIQ
+272 TKDGEPELCKPIQ

-328 MEHNVIDFITLCE
+328 MEHNVIDFVTLCD
-341 SPWTSDYQDPY
+341 SPWASDFQDPY

-417 FSEKDWPI
+417 FSEKEWPI

-470 LFEKG
+470 LFEKT
-475 RTRSTDSEEDPLAI
+475 RTRSIDSEEDPLAI
-489 QLIYLCPESR
+489 QLIFLCPESR

-520 MSEVVTLEISLTA
+520 MSEVVTLEICLSV
-533 DSGKEIESSS
+533 DPGKEADNSPDRE
-543 DHDSPAGGNTSGT
+543 SPATGNTVGNV
-556 GESKVNE
+556 ESKNTDF
-563 SNQLLKVKTGLQ
+563 NHPLKIKTGLQ
-575 KRAPGFQATLIC
+575 KRAAGFQATLIC
-587 LTVAPNGEQ
+587 LTTAPSGEQ
-596 PENITALSLNS
+596 PENITSLSLNS
-607 SYGLMAYGNES
+607 SYGLLAYGNES
-618 GLAIIDIVQ
+618 GLVIVDIVQ
-627 KISLIVINTTDIGS
+627 KISLIVLNTSDLGGGS
-641 NMDPCQRVL
+641 DPYQRVL

-659 KRENEDKM
+659 RRENEDKAR
-667 KSPST
+667 SPST
-672 DQLTMCL
+672 DQ
-679 PTLKQT
+679 
-685 HRDSTVESE
+685 
-694 GLLAMV
+694 
-700 AENVQQPQQCPL
+700 
-712 RGGDTQIGSNNS
+712 
-724 KEIAEEPLNETSK
+724 
-737 PGCTTNEE
+737 
-745 DCVKNHGWKGL
+745 
-756 RLKRQLSKVDLKIKS
+756 
-771 TFSPG
+771 
-776 LVTSQNGVGTD
+776 
-787 SSGLK
+787 
-792 SSIFYCNVNETVSPL
+792 
-807 SRNES
+807 
-812 VVSESPLVVEGSSSA
+812 
-827 PGYDSSTNDCKKRE
+827 
-841 IQHQGKSVTS
+841 
-851 EGENDGK
+851 
-858 PTIAQSLNENAIG
+858 
-871 RSDVAAAAVRP
+871 
-882 VNLLL
+882 
-887 AENEPKA
+887 
-894 PRLKKIVKMKQSKR
+894 
-908 EGRLLSVPNLKFAKN
+908 
-923 DPAVCDL
+923 
-930 RCEETNNTAS
+930 
-940 ESFTGNLIR
+940 
-949 RFSSLRKE
+949 
-957 KKVPIEVK
+957 
-965 KKPRAVSSMNGMCML
+965 MNGMCVL
-980 PVTRRS
+980 PVTGRS
-986 TVVVGGSGGCGE
+986 TVGVGGERGDNGDNSDGCSTGGGGGGGSNGAYNSDGGGGSNAGACVTRSGTTR
-998 KNDNADGN
+998 NAVAGAISGTDEEINMQASRKGVTLDQRHPRAQG
-1006 NICSSSSSY
+1006 IRKLQKCLSTATTHFEVDSASGATAAFPTVSLFYAQRSTEMRSSSAVPQASLNYQNILTNTRQYSSFDKF
-1015 GNTGGDGGCDSECA
+1015 DG
-1029 IGVSVPRSS
+1029 
-1038 IRSTMNSVDDD
+1038 
-1049 VTGAIAT
+1049 
-1056 SRKSFTLEPRLSRA
+1056 
-1070 QDKYDSSFQRSR
+1070 SFQRSR

-1098 CLTFADSYTKKSD
+1098 CLTFADSYTKKND
-1111 TSPAPT
+1111 TNGMPT

-1130 IFNTPARAERLAYP
+1130 VFNTPAHGERHAHP

-1158 GCILSIF
+1158 GCILSMS

-1175 YSYESWK
+1175 YSFESWK
-1182 DDGMESKERN
+1182 DENTDGKERN
-1192 KSQGKCTNSRM
+1192 KSQVKCTNSRM
-1203 SPSMNAQVSTGD
+1203 SPSANTQVSGD
-1215 GFEDRQFVV
+1215 NFEDRQFVV

-1240 CLYRQQLAENHIV
+1240 CVYRQQLADTHIV
-1253 IKAEITSLKDNV
+1253 IKAEVTSLKENV

-1276 ATYSLPSLRPLI
+1276 TTYSLPSLRPLI

-1342 LSSPTEIQK
+1342 LSSPMEIQK
-1351 FSVSSQFCGE
+1351 FSVSSEFCAE

-1380 ESFFKGLF
+1380 EGFFKGLF

-1413 KHIPGPNA
+1413 KHIPGPNDA
-1421 GAENLR
+1421 IR
-1427 ERVTTATGE
+1427 ERVTSATGE
-1436 VNMAHQMVLE
+1436 VNIAHQMVVE

-1454 EERTGRMMSE
+1454 EERSARMMSE
-1464 AESFSQSAHG
+1464 AENFSQGAHG
-1474 LVLKYKDKKW
+1474 LMLKYKDKKW

>member
-1 MKKFTIKGVLDGFRS
+1 MKKFTIKGVFDGFRS

-29 ENLRSEHFQVKKT
+29 ENLRPEHFQVKKT

-84 KHEGCSTVVQLQFLI
+84 KHEGCSAVIQLQFLV

-152 ERGNIHI
+152 ERGNIHV

-174 NKAIEISRKTHPG
+174 NKAIEVFRKTHPG

-198 LSKMLIGYESGQI
+198 LSKMLIGYDSGQI

-226 SEVPL
+226 SDVPL
-231 RSISWHHEG
+231 RSITWHHEG
-240 KQFMSS
+240 KQFMCS
-246 HTDGSLSTWTM
+246 HTDGSLSTWTV
-257 RQLKPTNVTHPHAKT
+257 RQVKPTNVTHPHAKT
-272 TKDGEPEPCKPIQ
+272 TKDGEPEPCKAIQ

-341 SPWTSDYQDPY
+341 NPWTSDYQDPY

-391 AYFADCPSDLVPA
+391 AYFADCLSDLVPA

-439 IILTGHADGSIKFWD
+439 IIVTGHADGSIKFWD
-454 ASAGTLQVLY
+454 ASAGSLQVLY

-475 RTRSTDSEEDPLAI
+475 RTRSIDSEEDPLAI
-489 QLIYLCPESR
+489 QLIFLCPESR

-520 MSEVVTLEISLTA
+520 MSEVVTLDISLTPDQA
-533 DSGKEIESSS
+533 KEVESSS
-543 DHDSPAGGNTSGT
+543 DHDSPAGNTSGSSET
-556 GESKVNE
+556 KNSET
-563 SNQLLKVKTGLQ
+563 NQPLKVKSGLQ
-575 KRAPGFQATLIC
+575 KRAAGFQATLIC
-587 LTVAPNGEQ
+587 LTVAPSGEQ
-596 PENITALSLNS
+596 PENITSLSLNT
-607 SYGLMAYGNES
+607 SYGLMAYGNET
-618 GLAIIDIVQ
+618 GLVVVDIVQ
-627 KISLIVINTTDIGS
+627 KISLVVLSTADIGGNS
-641 NMDPCQRVL
+641 DPCQRVL

-659 KRENEDKM
+659 KRENDDKAR
-667 KSPST
+667 SPST
-672 DQLTMCL
+672 D
-679 PTLKQT
+679 QT
-685 HRDSTVESE
+685 HRDSTEPSE
-694 GLLAMV
+694 ALLAMV
-700 AENVQQPQQCPL
+700 ADNAQQSQQYPPRGENQTGC
-712 RGGDTQIGSNNS
+712 NNEKRTTEES
-724 KEIAEEPLNETSK
+724 VNEICK
-737 PGCTTNEE
+737 PSHTVNEE
-745 DCVKNHGWKGL
+745 DCAKNHGWKGFS
-756 RLKRQLSKVDLKIKS
+756 LKRQLSKVDLKIKS
-771 TFSPG
+771 TFTPT

-787 SSGLK
+787 SSSQK
-792 SSIFYCNVNETVSPL
+792 SSVFYCNVNESASSLSPV
-807 SRNES
+807 ES
-812 VVSESPLVVEGSSSA
+812 IESESPVSSEGSIPGRDSPLNDDKKRTVQDAKSPVVVEGENNSKSSRAHNEAA
-827 PGYDSSTNDCKKRE
+827 PSTVP
-841 IQHQGKSVTS
+841 S
-851 EGENDGK
+851 
-858 PTIAQSLNENAIG
+858 
-871 RSDVAAAAVRP
+871 AVRP
-882 VNLLL
+882 VNLTLP
-887 AENEPKA
+887 EP
-894 PRLKKIVKMKQSKR
+894 PRLKKIVKMKQAKR
-908 EGRLLSVPNLKFAKN
+908 EGRLLSVPNLKLPKN
-923 DPAVCDL
+923 DPTICDL
-930 RCEETNNTAS
+930 RCEDNTAT
-940 ESFTGNLIR
+940 ESFTCNLIR
-949 RFSSLRKE
+949 RFSR
-957 KKVPIEVK
+957 V
-965 KKPRAVSSMNGMCML
+965 
-980 PVTRRS
+980 
-986 TVVVGGSGGCGE
+986 
-998 KNDNADGN
+998 
-1006 NICSSSSSY
+1006 
-1015 GNTGGDGGCDSECA
+1015 
-1029 IGVSVPRSS
+1029 
-1038 IRSTMNSVDDD
+1038 
-1049 VTGAIAT
+1049 
-1056 SRKSFTLEPRLSRA
+1056 
-1070 QDKYDSSFQRSR
+1070 DKYDSSFQRSR

-1098 CLTFADSYTKKSD
+1098 CLTFADSYTKKTD
-1111 TSPAPT
+1111 TCPVPT
-1117 LWIGTSLGSVQTV
+1117 LWIGTSLGSIQTV
-1130 IFNTPARAERLAYP
+1130 IFNTPVRGERHAHP

-1158 GCILSIF
+1158 GCILSIA

-1175 YSYESWK
+1175 YSFESWK
-1182 DDGMESKERN
+1182 DDSAEGKERN
-1192 KSQGKCTNSRM
+1192 KSQGKCTNTRM
-1203 SPSMNAQVSTGD
+1203 SPSMTTQAAAGD

-1224 LASEKQAR
+1224 LVSEKQAR
-1232 VVALPSQN
+1232 VLALPSQN
-1240 CLYRQQLAENHIV
+1240 CLYRQQLAETHIV
-1253 IKAEITSLKDNV
+1253 IKAEITTIKDNV

-1296 DLSFQ
+1296 DLR
-1301 TTKHGIVDPMLS
+1301 
-1313 IWGHQLFVNGDTD
+1313 
-1326 QIAKT
+1326 IAKT
-1331 LCFSNRGHGLY
+1331 LCFSNKGHGLY

-1421 GAENLR
+1421 GAEALR

-1454 EERTGRMMSE
+1454 EERTARMMNE
-1464 AESFSQSAHG
+1464 AESFSHSAHG
-1474 LVLKYKDKKW
+1474 LMLKYKDKKW

>member
-152 ERGNIHI
+152 ERGNIHV

-226 SEVPL
+226 SDVPL

-246 HTDGSLSTWTM
+246 HTDGSLSTWTV

-285 KVEWKLSR
+285 KVEWKLAR

-341 SPWTSDYQDPY
+341 NPWTSDYQDPY

-404 FYSVGSKSQKKTG
+404 FYSVGSKSQKKAG

-499 KLAIAGSGKHVVLF
+499 KLAIAGSGRHIVLF

-543 DHDSPAGGNTSGT
+543 DHDSPAGNTSGS
-556 GESKVNE
+556 GEPKVNE
-563 SNQLLKVKTGLQ
+563 SNHPLKVKTGLQ
-575 KRAPGFQATLIC
+575 KRAAGFQATLIC

-596 PENITALSLNS
+596 PENITALTLNS

-618 GLAIIDIVQ
+618 GLVIIDIVQ
-627 KISLIVINTTDIGS
+627 KISLIVLNTTDIGG

-650 RSPKRQDDL
+650 RSPKRQDEL
-659 KRENEDKM
+659 KRENEDKTR
-667 KSPST
+667 SPST
-672 DQLTMCL
+672 D
-679 PTLKQT
+679 QT

-694 GLLAMV
+694 GLLGMV
-700 AENVQQPQQCPL
+700 ADNVQQPQQCPV
-712 RGGDTQIGSNNS
+712 RGDSQIGNSNNNNNN
-724 KEIAEEPLNETSK
+724 KETMEEPSNEIGK

-771 TFSPG
+771 TFSPS
-776 LVTSQNGVGTD
+776 LITSQNGAGSD
-787 SSGLK
+787 SSGQK
-792 SSIFYCNVNETVSPL
+792 TSIFYCNVNESASPL

-812 VVSESPLVVEGSSSA
+812 TVSEPSLTMEGSST
-827 PGYDSSTNDCKKRE
+827 PGEESSLSDCKKRDN
-841 IQHQGKSVTS
+841 QQQGKSLTI
-851 EGENDGK
+851 EGENGK
-858 PTIAQSLNENAIG
+858 PMLARSLNESAIEK
-871 RSDVAAAAVRP
+871 SKAVRP
-882 VNLLL
+882 VDLTL

-894 PRLKKIVKMKQSKR
+894 PRLKKIVKMKQAKR

-930 RCEETNNTAS
+930 RCEETNNTAT
-940 ESFTGNLIR
+940 ESFTCNLIR
-949 RFSSLRKE
+949 RFSK
-957 KKVPIEVK
+957 
-965 KKPRAVSSMNGMCML
+965 
-980 PVTRRS
+980 
-986 TVVVGGSGGCGE
+986 
-998 KNDNADGN
+998 
-1006 NICSSSSSY
+1006 Y
-1015 GNTGGDGGCDSECA
+1015 
-1029 IGVSVPRSS
+1029 
-1038 IRSTMNSVDDD
+1038 
-1049 VTGAIAT
+1049 
-1056 SRKSFTLEPRLSRA
+1056 
-1070 QDKYDSSFQRSR
+1070 KYDSSFQRSR

-1111 TSPAPT
+1111 TSPVPT
-1117 LWIGTSLGSVQTV
+1117 LWIGTSLGSIQTV
-1130 IFNTPARAERLAYP
+1130 IFNTPARGERHAYP

-1158 GCILSIF
+1158 GCILSMS

-1182 DDGMESKERN
+1182 DDGMDSKERN

-1203 SPSMNAQVSTGD
+1203 SPSMNTQVTSGD

-1265 CLVCYVSNGHI
+1265 CLVCYVSNGHV

-1421 GAENLR
+1421 GAEGLR

-1474 LVLKYKDKKW
+1474 LMLKYKDKKW

>member
-29 ENLRSEHFQVKKT
+29 ENLRPEHFQVKKT

-84 KHEGCSTVVQLQFLI
+84 RHEGCTAVVQLQFLI

-152 ERGNIHI
+152 ERGNIHV

-174 NKAIEISRKTHPG
+174 NKAIEVSRKTHPG

-198 LSKMLIGYESGQI
+198 LSKMLIGYESGQM
-211 VFWDLKTKNADYRCQ
+211 VFWDLKTKNAEYRCH
-226 SEVPL
+226 SDVPL
-231 RSISWHHEG
+231 KSISWHHEG
-240 KQFMSS
+240 KQFMCS
-246 HTDGSLSTWTM
+246 HTDGSLATWTV
-257 RQLKPTNVTHPHAKT
+257 RQVKPTNITHPHAKT

-341 SPWTSDYQDPY
+341 NPWTSDYQDPY

-417 FSEKDWPI
+417 FSDKDWPI
-425 SGGEWSSSSSSYNE
+425 SGGEWSSSSSGYNE

-475 RTRSTDSEEDPLAI
+475 RTRSIDSEEDPLAI
-489 QLIYLCPESR
+489 QLIFLCPESR
-499 KLAIAGSGKHVVLF
+499 KLAIAGSGRHVVLF

-533 DSGKEIESSS
+533 DPAKEIESSS
-543 DHDSPAGGNTSGT
+543 DHDSPAGNTSGSS
-556 GESKVNE
+556 ESKNNE
-563 SNQLLKVKTGLQ
+563 SNQPLKVKTGLQ
-575 KRAPGFQATLIC
+575 KRAAGFQATLVC
-587 LTVAPNGEQ
+587 LTIANIGEQ
-596 PENITALSLNS
+596 AENITALSLNS

-618 GLAIIDIVQ
+618 GIVIIDIVQ
-627 KISLIVINTTDIGS
+627 KISLIVLNTADIGG
-641 NMDPCQRVL
+641 NTDPCQRVL
-650 RSPKRQDDL
+650 RSPKRQDEL
-659 KRENEDKM
+659 KRENEDKAR
-667 KSPST
+667 SPST
-672 DQLTMCL
+672 DQ
-679 PTLKQT
+679 T
-685 HRDSTVESE
+685 HGDSTVESE
-694 GLLAMV
+694 GLLAIL
-700 AENVQQPQQCPL
+700 ADNVQHSQP
-712 RGGDTQIGSNNS
+712 RGEFHTGSKNE
-724 KEIAEEPLNETSK
+724 KGTVEESVNETNKS
-737 PGCTTNEE
+737 GGTVNEE
-745 DCVKNHGWKGL
+745 DCTKNHGWKGFS
-756 RLKRQLSKVDLKIKS
+756 LKRQLSKVDLKIKS
-771 TFSPG
+771 TFTPT

-787 SSGLK
+787 SSSQK
-792 SSIFYCNVNETVSPL
+792 SSVFYCNIPENASSLSPV
-807 SRNES
+807 ES
-812 VVSESPLVVEGSSSA
+812 TVSESSLSSEGSI
-827 PGYDSSTNDCKKRE
+827 PGRESPLNDEKKRNNQE
-841 IQHQGKSVTS
+841 AKSPVI
-851 EGENDGK
+851 EGDKNKSILRFSTD
-858 PTIAQSLNENAIG
+858 NENVIEK
-871 RSDVAAAAVRP
+871 SDAVRP
-882 VNLLL
+882 VNLTL
-887 AENEPKA
+887 AESCEMKP
-894 PRLKKIVKMKQSKR
+894 PRLMKIVKMKQAKR

-923 DPAVCDL
+923 DPAICDL
-930 RCEETNNTAS
+930 RCEETNTAS
-940 ESFTGNLIR
+940 ESFTCNLIR
-949 RFSSLRKE
+949 RFSR
-957 KKVPIEVK
+957 V
-965 KKPRAVSSMNGMCML
+965 
-980 PVTRRS
+980 
-986 TVVVGGSGGCGE
+986 
-998 KNDNADGN
+998 
-1006 NICSSSSSY
+1006 
-1015 GNTGGDGGCDSECA
+1015 
-1029 IGVSVPRSS
+1029 
-1038 IRSTMNSVDDD
+1038 
-1049 VTGAIAT
+1049 
-1056 SRKSFTLEPRLSRA
+1056 
-1070 QDKYDSSFQRSR
+1070 DKYDSSFQRSR

-1111 TSPAPT
+1111 TSPVPT
-1117 LWIGTSLGSVQTV
+1117 LWIGTSLGSIQTV
-1130 IFNTPARAERLAYP
+1130 IFNTPARGERHAHP

-1158 GCILSIF
+1158 GCILSMF

-1182 DDGMESKERN
+1182 DDSMESKERN
-1192 KSQGKCTNSRM
+1192 RSQGKCNSRTS
-1203 SPSMNAQVSTGD
+1203 SPSMNTQVATGE

-1240 CLYRQQLAENHIV
+1240 CQYRQQLAESHIV

-1265 CLVCYVSNGHI
+1265 CLVCYISNGHI

-1296 DLSFQ
+1296 DLR
-1301 TTKHGIVDPMLS
+1301 
-1313 IWGHQLFVNGDTD
+1313 
-1326 QIAKT
+1326 IAKT

-1361 LTEMMGDLFIG
+1361 LTEMMGDLFTG

-1421 GAENLR
+1421 ATENMR

-1436 VNMAHQMVLE
+1436 VNVAHQMVLE

-1464 AESFSQSAHG
+1464 AEGFSQSAHG
-1474 LVLKYKDKKW
+1474 LMLKYKDKKW

>member
-1 MKKFTIKGVLDGFRS
+1 
-16 SVPQPVKPDQEIV
+16 
-29 ENLRSEHFQVKKT
+29 
-42 FRHGFPHQP
+42 
-51 TAVAFDPVQRLL
+51 
-63 AIGTKSGSL
+63 
-72 RILGRPGVDAHV
+72 
-84 KHEGCSTVVQLQFLI
+84 
-99 NEGALVSATAD
+99 
-110 DTLHLWNF
+110 
-118 RQKIPQV
+118 
-125 VQSLKFQRERITCI
+125 
-139 HLPLQSKWLYVGT
+139 
-152 ERGNIHI
+152 
-159 LHIETFVLS
+159 
-168 GYVINW
+168 
-174 NKAIEISRKTHPG
+174 
-187 AVVHLSDNPLD
+187 
-198 LSKMLIGYESGQI
+198 MLIGYESGQI
-211 VFWDLKTKNADYRCQ
+211 VFWDLKTKNADYRCH
-226 SEVPL
+226 SDVPL

-240 KQFMSS
+240 KQFMCS
-246 HTDGSLSTWTM
+246 HTDGSLSTWTV
-257 RQLKPTNVTHPHAKT
+257 RQVKATSVTHPHAKT

-439 IILTGHADGSIKFWD
+439 IIVTGHADGSIKFWD

-475 RTRSTDSEEDPLAI
+475 RTRSIDSEEDPLAI
-489 QLIYLCPESR
+489 QLIFLCPESR
-499 KLAIAGSGKHVVLF
+499 KLAIAGSGRHVVLF
-513 KFKKVES
+513 KFKKLES

-533 DSGKEIESSS
+533 DVGKEVECSP
-543 DHDSPAGGNTSGT
+543 DHDSPAGNTSGSSET
-556 GESKVNE
+556 KNTEG
-563 SNQLLKVKTGLQ
+563 NQGLKVKSGLQ
-575 KRAPGFQATLIC
+575 KRAAGFQATLIC
-587 LTVAPNGEQ
+587 LTVGASGEQ

-618 GLAIIDIVQ
+618 GLVIIDIVQ
-627 KISLIVINTTDIGS
+627 KISLVVINTADIGGS
-641 NMDPCQRVL
+641 TDPCQRAL
-650 RSPKRQDDL
+650 RSPKRQDDS
-659 KRENEDKM
+659 KRENEDKAR
-667 KSPST
+667 SPST
-672 DQLTMCL
+672 DQ
-679 PTLKQT
+679 
-685 HRDSTVESE
+685 
-694 GLLAMV
+694 
-700 AENVQQPQQCPL
+700 VQISFAVFP
-712 RGGDTQIGSNNS
+712 D
-724 KEIAEEPLNETSK
+724 
-737 PGCTTNEE
+737 
-745 DCVKNHGWKGL
+745 
-756 RLKRQLSKVDLKIKS
+756 SKVDS
-771 TFSPG
+771 
-776 LVTSQNGVGTD
+776 
-787 SSGLK
+787 
-792 SSIFYCNVNETVSPL
+792 
-807 SRNES
+807 
-812 VVSESPLVVEGSSSA
+812 
-827 PGYDSSTNDCKKRE
+827 
-841 IQHQGKSVTS
+841 
-851 EGENDGK
+851 
-858 PTIAQSLNENAIG
+858 
-871 RSDVAAAAVRP
+871 
-882 VNLLL
+882 
-887 AENEPKA
+887 
-894 PRLKKIVKMKQSKR
+894 
-908 EGRLLSVPNLKFAKN
+908 
-923 DPAVCDL
+923 
-930 RCEETNNTAS
+930 
-940 ESFTGNLIR
+940 
-949 RFSSLRKE
+949 
-957 KKVPIEVK
+957 
-965 KKPRAVSSMNGMCML
+965 
-980 PVTRRS
+980 
-986 TVVVGGSGGCGE
+986 
-998 KNDNADGN
+998 
-1006 NICSSSSSY
+1006 
-1015 GNTGGDGGCDSECA
+1015 
-1029 IGVSVPRSS
+1029 
-1038 IRSTMNSVDDD
+1038 
-1049 VTGAIAT
+1049 
-1056 SRKSFTLEPRLSRA
+1056 
-1070 QDKYDSSFQRSR
+1070 DKYDSSFQRSR

-1098 CLTFADSYTKKSD
+1098 CLTFADSYTRKSD
-1111 TSPAPT
+1111 TSPVPT
-1117 LWIGTSLGSVQTV
+1117 LWIGTSLGSIQTV
-1130 IFNTPARAERLAYP
+1130 IFNTPVRGERHVQP
-1144 VVVSTC
+1144 VVVSSC

-1158 GCILSIF
+1158 GSIILMS

-1175 YSYESWK
+1175 CSYESWK
-1182 DDGMESKERN
+1182 DETVEGKDRN

-1203 SPSMNAQVSTGD
+1203 SPSLNTQVTTGD

-1224 LASEKQAR
+1224 LTSEKQAR
-1232 VVALPSQN
+1232 VLALPSQN
-1240 CLYRQQLAENHIV
+1240 CLYRQQLAETHIV
-1253 IKAEITSLKDNV
+1253 IKSEITSIKDNV

-1331 LCFSNRGHGLY
+1331 LGFSNRGHGLY

-1351 FSVSSQFCGE
+1351 FSVSSQFCAE

-1421 GAENLR
+1421 GTEALR

-1436 VNMAHQMVLE
+1436 VAMAHQMVME

-1454 EERTGRMMSE
+1454 EERTARMMTE
-1464 AESFSQSAHG
+1464 AEGFSQSAHG
-1474 LVLKYKDKKW
+1474 LMLKYKDKKW

>member
-1 MKKFTIKGVLDGFRS
+1 
-16 SVPQPVKPDQEIV
+16 
-29 ENLRSEHFQVKKT
+29 
-42 FRHGFPHQP
+42 
-51 TAVAFDPVQRLL
+51 
-63 AIGTKSGSL
+63 
-72 RILGRPGVDAHV
+72 
-84 KHEGCSTVVQLQFLI
+84 
-99 NEGALVSATAD
+99 
-110 DTLHLWNF
+110 
-118 RQKIPQV
+118 
-125 VQSLKFQRERITCI
+125 
-139 HLPLQSKWLYVGT
+139 
-152 ERGNIHI
+152 
-159 LHIETFVLS
+159 
-168 GYVINW
+168 
-174 NKAIEISRKTHPG
+174 
-187 AVVHLSDNPLD
+187 
-198 LSKMLIGYESGQI
+198 MLIGYESGQI

-226 SEVPL
+226 SDVPL

-240 KQFMSS
+240 KQFMCS
-246 HTDGSLSTWTM
+246 HTDGSLSTWTV
-257 RQLKPTNVTHPHAKT
+257 RQVKATSVTHPHAKT

-439 IILTGHADGSIKFWD
+439 IIVTGHADGSIKFWD

-475 RTRSTDSEEDPLAI
+475 RTRSIDSEEDPLAI
-489 QLIYLCPESR
+489 QLIFLCPESR
-499 KLAIAGSGKHVVLF
+499 KLAIAGSGRHVVLF
-513 KFKKVES
+513 KFKKLES

-533 DSGKEIESSS
+533 DVGKEVECSP
-543 DHDSPAGGNTSGT
+543 DHDSPAGNTSGSSET
-556 GESKVNE
+556 KNTEG
-563 SNQLLKVKTGLQ
+563 NQGLKVKSGLQ
-575 KRAPGFQATLIC
+575 KRAAGFQATLIC
-587 LTVAPNGEQ
+587 LTVGASGEQ

-618 GLAIIDIVQ
+618 GLVIIDIVQ
-627 KISLIVINTTDIGS
+627 KISLVVLNTADIGGS
-641 NMDPCQRVL
+641 TDPCQRAL
-650 RSPKRQDDL
+650 RSPKRQDDS
-659 KRENEDKM
+659 KRENEDKAR
-667 KSPST
+667 SPST
-672 DQLTMCL
+672 D
-679 PTLKQT
+679 QT
-685 HRDSTVESE
+685 HRDSTVASE
-694 GLLAMV
+694 ALLTMV
-700 AENVQQPQQCPL
+700 ADNSQQCPV
-712 RGGDTQIGSNNS
+712 RDEFHAGNNS
-724 KEIAEEPLNETSK
+724 EKGTAEESVSENPK
-737 PGCTTNEE
+737 PGNAVDEE
-745 DCVKNHGWKGL
+745 DSAKNHGWKGFN
-756 RLKRQLSKVDLKIKS
+756 LKRQLSKVDLKIKS
-771 TFSPG
+771 TFTPT

-787 SSGLK
+787 SSGQK
-792 SSIFYCNVNETVSPL
+792 ASVFYCNVNESANSLSPV
-807 SRNES
+807 ES
-812 VVSESPLVVEGSSSA
+812 VEDESSLSSEGSISGRESPL
-827 PGYDSSTNDCKKRE
+827 NDDKKRHSQDVKSPMIE
-841 IQHQGKSVTS
+841 GDVNKQLRSHNDNVIGKS
-851 EGENDGK
+851 D
-858 PTIAQSLNENAIG
+858 
-871 RSDVAAAAVRP
+871 AVRP
-882 VNLLL
+882 VNLTLS
-887 AENEPKA
+887 ENELKP
-894 PRLKKIVKMKQSKR
+894 PRLKKIVKMKQVKR

-923 DPAVCDL
+923 DPTVCDL
-930 RCEETNNTAS
+930 RCEENTAP
-940 ESFTGNLIR
+940 ESFTCNLIR
-949 RFSSLRKE
+949 RFSR
-957 KKVPIEVK
+957 V
-965 KKPRAVSSMNGMCML
+965 
-980 PVTRRS
+980 
-986 TVVVGGSGGCGE
+986 
-998 KNDNADGN
+998 
-1006 NICSSSSSY
+1006 
-1015 GNTGGDGGCDSECA
+1015 
-1029 IGVSVPRSS
+1029 
-1038 IRSTMNSVDDD
+1038 
-1049 VTGAIAT
+1049 
-1056 SRKSFTLEPRLSRA
+1056 
-1070 QDKYDSSFQRSR
+1070 DKYDSSFQRSR

-1098 CLTFADSYTKKSD
+1098 CLTFADSYTRKSD
-1111 TSPAPT
+1111 TSPVPT
-1117 LWIGTSLGSVQTV
+1117 LWIGTSLGSIQTV
-1130 IFNTPARAERLAYP
+1130 IFNTPVRGERHVQP
-1144 VVVSTC
+1144 VVVSSC

-1158 GCILSIF
+1158 GSILLMS

-1175 YSYESWK
+1175 CSYESWK
-1182 DDGMESKERN
+1182 DETVEGKDRN

-1203 SPSMNAQVSTGD
+1203 SPSLNTQVTTGD

-1224 LASEKQAR
+1224 LTSEKQAR
-1232 VVALPSQN
+1232 VLALPSQN
-1240 CLYRQQLAENHIV
+1240 CLYRQQLAETHIV
-1253 IKAEITSLKDNV
+1253 IKSEITSIKDNV

-1296 DLSFQ
+1296 DLR
-1301 TTKHGIVDPMLS
+1301 
-1313 IWGHQLFVNGDTD
+1313 
-1326 QIAKT
+1326 IAKT
-1331 LCFSNRGHGLY
+1331 LGFSNRGHGLY

-1351 FSVSSQFCGE
+1351 FSVSSQFCAE

-1421 GAENLR
+1421 GTEALR

-1436 VNMAHQMVLE
+1436 VAMAHQMVME

-1454 EERTGRMMSE
+1454 EERTARMMTE
-1464 AESFSQSAHG
+1464 AEGFSQSAHG
-1474 LVLKYKDKKW
+1474 LMLKYKDKKW

>member
-29 ENLRSEHFQVKKT
+29 ENLRPEHFQVKKT

-51 TAVAFDPVQRLL
+51 TAVAFDPIQRLL

-84 KHEGCSTVVQLQFLI
+84 KHEGCTAVIQLQFLI

-152 ERGNIHI
+152 ERGNIHV

-174 NKAIEISRKTHPG
+174 NKAIEVSRKTHPG

-226 SEVPL
+226 SDVPL

-240 KQFMSS
+240 KQFMCS
-246 HTDGSLSTWTM
+246 HTDGSLSTWTV

-341 SPWTSDYQDPY
+341 NPWTSDYQDPY

-425 SGGEWSSSSSSYNE
+425 SGGEWSSSSSGYNE

-475 RTRSTDSEEDPLAI
+475 RTRSLDSEEDPLAI
-489 QLIYLCPESR
+489 QLIFLCPESR
-499 KLAIAGSGKHVVLF
+499 KLAIAGSGRHVVLF

-520 MSEVVTLEISLTA
+520 MSEVVTLDISLTA
-533 DSGKEIESSS
+533 EPVKEVESSS
-543 DHDSPAGGNTSGT
+543 DHDSPAGGNTSGSS
-556 GESKVNE
+556 ESKNNE
-563 SNQLLKVKTGLQ
+563 SSQSLKIKTGLQ
-575 KRAPGFQATLIC
+575 KRAAGFQATLVC
-587 LTVAPNGEQ
+587 LTVTNSGEQ
-596 PENITALSLNS
+596 AENITALSLNS
-607 SYGLMAYGNES
+607 SYGLMAYGNEC
-618 GLAIIDIVQ
+618 GIVIIDIVQ
-627 KISLIVINTTDIGS
+627 KISLIVLNTGDIGG
-641 NMDPCQRVL
+641 NVDLCQRVL
-650 RSPKRQDDL
+650 RSPKRQDEL
-659 KRENEDKM
+659 KRDNEDKAR
-667 KSPST
+667 SPST
-672 DQLTMCL
+672 DQPTMCL
-679 PTLKQT
+679 PTLKQ
-685 HRDSTVESE
+685 
-694 GLLAMV
+694 
-700 AENVQQPQQCPL
+700 VQISFAVFP
-712 RGGDTQIGSNNS
+712 D
-724 KEIAEEPLNETSK
+724 
-737 PGCTTNEE
+737 
-745 DCVKNHGWKGL
+745 
-756 RLKRQLSKVDLKIKS
+756 SKVDS
-771 TFSPG
+771 
-776 LVTSQNGVGTD
+776 
-787 SSGLK
+787 
-792 SSIFYCNVNETVSPL
+792 
-807 SRNES
+807 
-812 VVSESPLVVEGSSSA
+812 
-827 PGYDSSTNDCKKRE
+827 
-841 IQHQGKSVTS
+841 
-851 EGENDGK
+851 
-858 PTIAQSLNENAIG
+858 
-871 RSDVAAAAVRP
+871 
-882 VNLLL
+882 
-887 AENEPKA
+887 
-894 PRLKKIVKMKQSKR
+894 
-908 EGRLLSVPNLKFAKN
+908 
-923 DPAVCDL
+923 
-930 RCEETNNTAS
+930 
-940 ESFTGNLIR
+940 
-949 RFSSLRKE
+949 
-957 KKVPIEVK
+957 
-965 KKPRAVSSMNGMCML
+965 
-980 PVTRRS
+980 
-986 TVVVGGSGGCGE
+986 
-998 KNDNADGN
+998 
-1006 NICSSSSSY
+1006 
-1015 GNTGGDGGCDSECA
+1015 
-1029 IGVSVPRSS
+1029 
-1038 IRSTMNSVDDD
+1038 
-1049 VTGAIAT
+1049 
-1056 SRKSFTLEPRLSRA
+1056 
-1070 QDKYDSSFQRSR
+1070 DKYDSSFQRSR

-1111 TSPAPT
+1111 TSPVPT
-1117 LWIGTSLGSVQTV
+1117 LWIGTSLGSIQTV
-1130 IFNTPARAERLAYP
+1130 IFNTPPRGERHAHP

-1158 GCILSIF
+1158 GCILSMS

-1182 DDGMESKERN
+1182 DDSMESKERN
-1192 KSQGKCTNSRM
+1192 RSQGKCANSRM
-1203 SPSMNAQVSTGD
+1203 SPSMNTQAGTGD

-1240 CLYRQQLAENHIV
+1240 CLYRQQLAETHIV
-1253 IKAEITSLKDNV
+1253 IKAEITTLKDNV

-1276 ATYSLPSLRPLI
+1276 ATYSLPSLRLLI

-1421 GAENLR
+1421 GAESLR

-1436 VNMAHQMVLE
+1436 VNLAHQMVLE

-1454 EERTGRMMSE
+1454 EDRTARMMSE

-1474 LVLKYKDKKW
+1474 LMLKYKDKKW

>member
-16 SVPQPVKPDQEIV
+16 SMPQPTKSDQEIV
-29 ENLRSEHFQVKKT
+29 ENLRSEHIQVKKT

-84 KHEGCSTVVQLQFLI
+84 KHEGCTAVMQLKFLI
-99 NEGALVSATAD
+99 NEGALISATTD

-125 VQSLKFQRERITCI
+125 VQSLKFQRDRITCI

-174 NKAIEISRKTHPG
+174 NKAIEVSRKTHPG

-211 VFWDLKTKNADYRCQ
+211 VLWDLKTKSADYRCH
-226 SEVPL
+226 SDEPL
-231 RSISWHHEG
+231 KSITWHHEG

-246 HTDGSLSTWTM
+246 HNDGSLLTWTV
-257 RQLKPTNVTHPHAKT
+257 RQLKPTNVTHPHAKA
-272 TKDGEPEPCKPIQ
+272 TKEGEPEPCKSIQ
-285 KVEWKLSR
+285 KVEWKVSR

-328 MEHNVIDFITLCE
+328 MEHNVVDFITLCD
-341 SPWTSDYQDPY
+341 SPWTSDFQDPY

-360 DLVVID
+360 DLVIID

-417 FSEKDWPI
+417 FSEKEWPI

-439 IILTGHADGSIKFWD
+439 IIITGHADGSIKFWD

-470 LFEKG
+470 LFEKS
-475 RTRSTDSEEDPLAI
+475 RARSVDSEEDPLAI

-499 KLAIAGSGKHVVLF
+499 KLAIAGSGKYVVLF
-513 KFKKVES
+513 KFKKAES
-520 MSEVVTLEISLTA
+520 MSEVATLEVPLSQNLARETEN
-533 DSGKEIESSS
+533 SPE
-543 DHDSPAGGNTSGT
+543 HDAPSTGNVPSA
-556 GESKVNE
+556 GESKHTSEYNHP
-563 SNQLLKVKTGLQ
+563 LKVKSGLQ
-575 KRAPGFQATLIC
+575 KRAAGFQATLIC
-587 LTVAPNGEQ
+587 LTIAPSGEQ

-607 SYGLMAYGNES
+607 SYGLMAYGNET
-618 GLAIIDIVQ
+618 GLVIIDIVQ
-627 KISLIVINTTDIGS
+627 KITLIVLHATDLGGS
-641 NMDPCQRVL
+641 GDPYQRVL
-650 RSPKRQDDL
+650 RSPKRQDDS
-659 KRENEDKM
+659 KRENEDKAR
-667 KSPST
+667 SPSA
-672 DQLTMCL
+672 DQFIF
-679 PTLKQT
+679 
-685 HRDSTVESE
+685 
-694 GLLAMV
+694 G
-700 AENVQQPQQCPL
+700 
-712 RGGDTQIGSNNS
+712 
-724 KEIAEEPLNETSK
+724 IAGRIDK
-737 PGCTTNEE
+737 
-745 DCVKNHGWKGL
+745 
-756 RLKRQLSKVDLKIKS
+756 
-771 TFSPG
+771 F
-776 LVTSQNGVGTD
+776 
-787 SSGLK
+787 
-792 SSIFYCNVNETVSPL
+792 
-807 SRNES
+807 
-812 VVSESPLVVEGSSSA
+812 
-827 PGYDSSTNDCKKRE
+827 
-841 IQHQGKSVTS
+841 
-851 EGENDGK
+851 DG
-858 PTIAQSLNENAIG
+858 
-871 RSDVAAAAVRP
+871 
-882 VNLLL
+882 
-887 AENEPKA
+887 
-894 PRLKKIVKMKQSKR
+894 
-908 EGRLLSVPNLKFAKN
+908 
-923 DPAVCDL
+923 
-930 RCEETNNTAS
+930 
-940 ESFTGNLIR
+940 
-949 RFSSLRKE
+949 
-957 KKVPIEVK
+957 
-965 KKPRAVSSMNGMCML
+965 
-980 PVTRRS
+980 
-986 TVVVGGSGGCGE
+986 
-998 KNDNADGN
+998 
-1006 NICSSSSSY
+1006 
-1015 GNTGGDGGCDSECA
+1015 
-1029 IGVSVPRSS
+1029 
-1038 IRSTMNSVDDD
+1038 
-1049 VTGAIAT
+1049 
-1056 SRKSFTLEPRLSRA
+1056 
-1070 QDKYDSSFQRSR
+1070 SFQRSR

-1111 TSPAPT
+1111 TTTLPT
-1117 LWIGTSLGSVQTV
+1117 LWVGTSLGSIQTV
-1130 IFNTPARAERLAYP
+1130 VFNAPAPGERHAYP

-1158 GCILSIF
+1158 GCILSMS

-1175 YSYESWK
+1175 YSFESWK
-1182 DDGMESKERN
+1182 DENVDGGKERN
-1192 KSQGKCTNSRM
+1192 KNQGKCNSRL
-1203 SPSMNAQVSTGD
+1203 SPSLNTQVTTGD

-1224 LASEKQAR
+1224 LTSEKQAR
-1232 VVALPSQN
+1232 VVALPSQD
-1240 CLYRQQLAENHIV
+1240 CVYRQQLAETHIV
-1253 IKAEITSLKDNV
+1253 IKAEVTTLKDNV

-1276 ATYSLPSLRPLI
+1276 STYSLPSLRPLI
-1288 DVDFLPLI
+1288 DVDFLPLT

-1342 LSSPTEIQK
+1342 LSSPAEIQK
-1351 FSVSSQFCGE
+1351 FSISSEFCGE
-1361 LTEMMGDLFIG
+1361 LTEMMGDLFTG

-1380 ESFFKGLF
+1380 ESFFRGLF
-1388 GGGSRSLDREELFG
+1388 GGGTRSLDREELFG

-1421 GAENLR
+1421 ATENMR
-1427 ERVTTATGE
+1427 ERVTGIAGE
-1436 VNMAHQMVLE
+1436 VAQAHHMVVE

-1454 EERTGRMMSE
+1454 EERTARMMSE
-1464 AESFSQSAHG
+1464 AENFQTSAHG
-1474 LVLKYKDKKW
+1474 LMLKYKDKKW